1 MQLAPTQGHGAR
13 REAGDRHMGPD
24 NSLYSACQDLF
35 LGSGYSS
42 PEKEMPFSNPSP
54 RGASF
59 SIVTKLAR
67 DMIVVGLITMETSL
81 VYQPLL

>member
-1 MQLAPTQGHGAR
+1 MRAVGHCCAACPYTRAQGQERGW
-13 REAGDRHMGPD
+13 EHMGPE
-24 NSLYSACQDLF
+24 NSRYSACQDLF

-67 DMIVVGLITMETSL
+67 DMIVVA
-81 VYQPLL
+81 